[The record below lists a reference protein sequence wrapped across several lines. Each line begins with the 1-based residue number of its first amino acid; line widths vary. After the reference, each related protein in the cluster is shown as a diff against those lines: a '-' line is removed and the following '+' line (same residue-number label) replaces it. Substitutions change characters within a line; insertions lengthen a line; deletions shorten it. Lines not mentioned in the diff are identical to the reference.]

1 VERWSIID
9 KAFIIPSIE
18 IYLYDLR
25 IMYALKKSYDR
36 IDGEYYARSRL
47 FGWWHKNRFR
57 RAYDIIDI
65 SEKGFIIVDVGC
77 NGGNFTESLLDF
89 GDVVGLDVSRS
100 FIQASKRRVKGASFV
115 LTDVQY
121 LPLREGVCDL
131 VTCLE
136 VLEHLP
142 NPDRVIRGSWRILR
156 NDGRLF
162 ISTPDD
168 GKVLWRFIWFFWQ
181 NIGRGTAWKH
191 KHIYKF
197 NREKLV
203 GSIYPYFT
211 DVTVDY
217 VNFFMLIML
226 ICRKRD

>member
-1 VERWSIID
+1 
-9 KAFIIPSIE
+9 
-18 IYLYDLR
+18 
-25 IMYALKKSYDR
+25 MYTLKKSYDQ
-36 IDGEYYARSRL
+36 IEGEYYTRSRL
-47 FGWWHKNRFR
+47 FRWWHENRFR
-57 RAYDIIDI
+57 RAYDIINI

-100 FIQASKRRVKGASFV
+100 FIQASKRRVKGASFI
-115 LTDVQY
+115 LADVQY
-121 LPLREGVCDL
+121 LPLRDGVCGL

-142 NPDRVIRGSWRILR
+142 NPVRVIRGSWRILR
-156 NDGRLF
+156 NDGRLL

-168 GKVLWRFIWFFWQ
+168 GKMLWRLIWFFWQ
-181 NIGRGTAWKH
+181 NFGRGTAWKH

-197 NREKLV
+197 DRKKLSRSV
-203 GSIYPYFT
+203 YPYFT
-211 DVTVDY
+211 DITVDY

-226 ICRKRD
+226 ICRRREAKVNH